1 MRITLAFLHRT
12 RFSFLVLLSLSAFT
26 LAACDSGGSN
36 GNNGGNGEDGSFP
49 EPPGRPGFVS
59 TVAGDWKASLSGGAV
74 HVHPDHRGAD
84 APAFVIRLSDADA
97 DAPVITLTAPTALR
111 PGRYAIRPL
120 GTDGIM
126 ARIQNPDTQRRWTGL
141 SGQVQIDRYS
151 ETAVVGRFR
160 VVADGERGTSVTT
173 SGAFVTTPAEQ
184 Q

>member
-1 MRITLAFLHRT
+1 MRITPALFRRT
-12 RFSFLVLLSLSAFT
+12 RFLLLVFMSLSALT

-59 TVAGDWKASLSGGAV
+59 TVAGDWQASLSGAAV
-74 HVHPDHRGAD
+74 HVQPDHRGAE
-84 APAFVIRLSDADA
+84 APAFAIRLSDADA
-97 DAPVITLTAPTALR
+97 EVPVITLTAPTALR

-120 GTDGIM
+120 DTGGIM
-126 ARIQNPDTQRRWTGL
+126 ARIQNPDTQHRWTGL

-151 ETAVVGRFR
+151 EKAVVGRFR
-160 VVADGERGTSVTT
+160 VVADGERGTSVTA
-173 SGAFVTTPAEQ
+173 SGAFVTTPVEQ